1 MVGPIKS
8 IHSAPADSGD
18 VYALPSRYRSPLGV
32 CQLALKR
39 LIDVIAAAIGL
50 AVLAP
55 VFGVIALL
63 VVVKSGRPI
72 FFRWNVMGRHG
83 KPFTGFKFRTMLQG
97 AEALQEGLAQQ
108 NEMSGPVFKMRRDPR
123 VTRIGR
129 ILRRYSLDELPQ
141 LWSVLKGDMSLVGPR
156 PPLQREWEQYEP
168 WQRSRLAVTPGITCL
183 WQVAGR
189 ADIRDFNRWVALD
202 LEYIKRWSLWL
213 DLQILGKTVVMVLT
227 GRGAY

>member
-1 MVGPIKS
+1 MVGQPGS
-8 IHSAPADSGD
+8 IHSAPADAGD

-32 CQLALKR
+32 SQLVAKR
-39 LIDVIAAAIGL
+39 LIDVIAAAMAL
-50 AVLAP
+50 VALAP
-55 VFGVIALL
+55 IFAVIALL
-63 VVVKSGRPI
+63 VAVDSGRPI
-72 FFRWNVMGRHG
+72 LFRWNVVGRRG
-83 KPFTGFKFRTMLQG
+83 RPFTGFKFRTMVPD
-97 AEALQEGLAQQ
+97 AEALQGGLAQQ

-123 VTRIGR
+123 VTHIGR
-129 ILRRYSLDELPQ
+129 VLRRYSLDELPQ

-168 WQRSRLAVTPGITCL
+168 WQRSRLAVTPGLTCI

-189 ADIRDFNRWVALD
+189 ADIRDFDRWVALD